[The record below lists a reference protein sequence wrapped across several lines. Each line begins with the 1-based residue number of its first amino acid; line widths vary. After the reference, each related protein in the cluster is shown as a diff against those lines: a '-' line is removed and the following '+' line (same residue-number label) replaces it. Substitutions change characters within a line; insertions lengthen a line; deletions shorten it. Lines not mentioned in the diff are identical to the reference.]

1 MGGKDMTLADPAD
14 ITAFQ
19 RLSPRITTSGS
30 LKPGDPQRLAAI
42 GVRRVINLA
51 LADHPAML
59 PDAPAAMAA
68 AGLGYVHIPVP
79 FDAPDD
85 THYTAFAA
93 ELAADDAPVH
103 VHCVMNWRVSAFF
116 YRWHRQACGMDREQ
130 ARSLMNQQWSPDTSD
145 HPAAPQ
151 WAAFIAEGEL

>member
-1 MGGKDMTLADPAD
+1 VTSTDPTD
-14 ITAFQ
+14 IRAFQ

-30 LKPGDPQRLAAI
+30 LQGGDPARLAAI

-51 LADHPAML
+51 MPDHPEAL
-59 PDAPAAMAA
+59 PDAAAAMAA
-68 AGLGYVHIPVP
+68 AGIAYLPIPVP

-85 THYTAFAA
+85 SHYALFAA
-93 ELAADDAPVH
+93 ALAQDDAPVH

-116 YRWHRQACGMDREQ
+116 YRWHRQACGMDRDR

-145 HPAAPQ
+145 HPAARQ
-151 WAAFIAEGEL
+151 WAAFIADGDH